1 MLSYG
6 EELRSVLL
14 FEKKLSASCLSHAPR
29 PVCVCSDA
37 KMSASPSPFQ
47 EDCVCV
53 LFEPCSSSRLFG
65 CKNVCNYY
73 SRKDVCYVDECVS
86 WRARV
91 YRVDFTIP
99 TCARLM

>member
-1 MLSYG
+1 MLFYG

-29 PVCVCSDA
+29 PVCLDA

-53 LFEPCSSSRLFG
+53 LFEPCPSSRLLWMQRS
-65 CKNVCNYY
+65 KLLRSVNTI
-73 SRKDVCYVDECVS
+73 REKMCV
-86 WRARV
+86 
-91 YRVDFTIP
+91 
-99 TCARLM
+99 M